1 MSILLPITLPPELR
15 AQLAAALARL
25 NPEIH
30 AVLALSLSRVY
41 APACTLNAWQWSQQ
55 NIELRPEESRARAG
69 AWDSADTIYVRR
81 VMEFI
86 TAPNEREFIIRK
98 SSQLGFTLAYLLI
111 VCYLAA
117 TAPTH
122 VLYGMDSKD
131 QAKKIS
137 ARLERLLTT
146 NSALAGTL
154 TGKPDDTL
162 QTYLFKLRGMDVVLA
177 GSGSEGQYAN
187 MPAGLVILDE
197 LDLHI
202 PGVNQ
207 RANTID
213 TARERIKQASLG
225 GKLIAGGKPQEFS
238 GETNQNYLTGTREQ
252 IHVPCLRCGWE
263 QPLVFDKKWFRF
275 EQCKD
280 VAGHWD
286 MSRVLADTHFI
297 CQNELCGA
305 QIREE
310 DKPSMLRRYKC
321 IATNHGQDDWKP
333 FPGRVSMWV
342 NDLVSLTPTSSWG
355 NIAMQFIGANSP
367 SKLRVFFN
375 GVLAMPQ
382 QEAKT
387 EVTKSDLAKLNGGY
401 AHGCIP
407 KKPAINPGTGAAAI
421 VLCSDVQGSGEKK
434 WVKVGFCPDGEA
446 FVIDYGIALH
456 LDELKAEANEPVWLG
471 FEPPPEKEIEE
482 IKALCIA
489 EGRDYHASLREKYPA
504 RDFFIVPVGG
514 IDEGHDTFVV
524 RDFCHSTKP
533 APDQPPLFFP
543 FKGIAKVHAVEIV
556 HEIPDKFRTAK
567 TDDAPFITVYHFSDD
582 DLKQDLY
589 VGRIAGFDAIKSGK
603 STIPRLWFPAHA
615 EDDFLS
621 ELTQE
626 KRAQIKWKGRL
637 TWMWVPPKAPN
648 DWGDALKICLA
659 LWHVIKGQF
668 PAPAVPVTPQAAAA

>member
-1 MSILLPITLPPELR
+1 MSTPLPLPPELR
-15 AQLAAALARL
+15 DHLAAALERL
-25 NPEIH
+25 NPELH
-30 AVLALSLSRVY
+30 AILAALLSRIY
-41 APACTLNAWQWSQQ
+41 APACALNAWQWAQQ
-55 NIELRPEESRARAG
+55 NIELKPEESRARSG
-69 AWDSADTIYVRR
+69 PWDSADTIYVRR

-86 TAPNEREFIIRK
+86 TNPTEREFIIRK

-111 VCYLAA
+111 ICYLAA

-122 VLYGMDSKD
+122 VLYGMDSKE

-146 NSALAGTL
+146 NAALAGTL
-154 TGKPDDTL
+154 SGKPDDTL
-162 QTYLFKLRGMDVVLA
+162 QTYLFKLRGMEVVLA

-252 IHVPCLRCGWE
+252 IYVPCLKCGFE
-263 QPLVFDKKWFRF
+263 QPLVFDKKFFRF
-275 EQCKD
+275 EHCKD
-280 VAGHWD
+280 VTGHWD
-286 MSRVLADTHFI
+286 MGRVLGDTHFL

-305 QIREE
+305 RINEE
-310 DKPSMLRRYKC
+310 DKPVMLRRYKC
-321 IATNHGQDDWKP
+321 VATNLGQDDWKP

-342 NDLVSLTPTSSWG
+342 NDLISLTPTSSWG
-355 NIAMQFIGANSP
+355 HIATQFLGATSP
-367 SKLRVFFN
+367 SKMRVFFN
-375 GVLAMPQ
+375 GVLALPQ

-387 EVTKSDLAKLNGGY
+387 EVTKSDLHKLNGGY
-401 AHGCIP
+401 SHGCMP
-407 KKPAINPGTGAAAI
+407 KKPAINPITGAAAI
-421 VLCSDVQGSGEKK
+421 LLTSDVQGSGEKK

-446 FVIDYGIALH
+446 FVIDYGLSLH
-456 LDELKAEANEPVWLG
+456 LDELKAEADEPVWFG
-471 FEPPPEKEIEE
+471 FEAPPEKEIEE
-482 IKALCIA
+482 LKGRCLA
-489 EGRDYHASLREKYPA
+489 EGLDYHVELRKKYPE
-504 RDFFIVPVGG
+504 REFYTVPVGG
-514 IDEGHDTFVV
+514 IDEGHDTFIV

-533 APDQPPLFFP
+533 APDQPPRFFP
-543 FKGIAKVHAVEIV
+543 FKGIPRLHAVEIV
-556 HEIPDKFRTAK
+556 NEIPDKYRTGK
-567 TDDAPFITVYHFSDD
+567 TEDTPFITVYHFSDD

-603 STIPRLWFPAHA
+603 STIPRLWFPSYT
-615 EDDFLS
+615 EDEFFL

-637 TWMWVPPKAPN
+637 TWMWVPPKGAN
-648 DWGDALKICLA
+648 DYGDALKIALA
-659 LWHVIKGQF
+659 LWHVIKAQF
-668 PAPAVPVTPQAAAA
+668 PAPTEQPKAA